1 MNEYRLTRR
10 ARACMGC
17 ERLFEEGEAIVSAV
31 FSGDEG
37 FSRRDVCERCF
48 EGAEG
53 AFSHWRSR
61 QPADQREAHRL
72 DLDLAREFLCKLVE
86 QADPERR
93 GLIYTLT
100 LLLSRKRRVKI
111 TSTRRTAEGETL
123 SVLVPRA
130 ESDDV
135 EVEVAV
141 PGLSDEDVTALQAE
155 LAELFGFGTE
165 SG

>member
-17 ERLFEEGEAIVSAV
+17 ERTFEEGEAIVSAV
-31 FSGDEG
+31 FAGDEG
-37 FSRRDVCERCF
+37 FSRRDVCESCF
-48 EGAEG
+48 SGAPE

-72 DLDLAREFLCKLVE
+72 DLDLAREFLCRLVE

-93 GLIYTLT
+93 GLVYTLT

-111 TSTRRTAEGETL
+111 GAGRGTDEGEVL
-123 SVLVPRA
+123 SVRIPRA
-130 ESDDV
+130 DSDDF
-135 EVEVAV
+135 EVDVAV
-141 PGLSDEDVTALQAE
+141 PELSEADVAALQAE
-155 LAELFGFGTE
+155 LAVLFGFA
-165 SG
+165 